1 MSKESIAARLDPA
14 RVRQLEQQLLQ
25 SVMIQVDF
33 SDKLVLLLSNA
44 IHTLVEQA
52 QGGNL
57 VARQHLKLLSDNL
70 KDASAASAGVILP
83 SGPPPPDGAPH

>member
-1 MSKESIAARLDPA
+1 MKTASLAARLDPT
-14 RVRQLEQQLLQ
+14 RVQQLEQQLLQ
-25 SVMIQVDF
+25 SVMVQVDF

-57 VARQHLKLLSDNL
+57 MARQHLKLLSDNL
-70 KDASAASAGVILP
+70 KDAMTASAGVILASAP
-83 SGPPPPDGAPH
+83 LSADGAPH